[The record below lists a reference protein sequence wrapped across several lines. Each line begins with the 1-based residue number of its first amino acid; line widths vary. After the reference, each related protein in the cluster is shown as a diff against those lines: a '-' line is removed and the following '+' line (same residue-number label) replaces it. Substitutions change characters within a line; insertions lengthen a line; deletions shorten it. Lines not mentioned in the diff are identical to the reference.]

1 MRRKGDDLF
10 SPLPD
15 GRIRLDQPFHC
26 TIKNLPNH
34 EHRII
39 VPAGFISDGAS
50 IPKSLWWLVGPP
62 IASNHLIPSV
72 VHDYL
77 CDTATNRNE
86 RLIGDAVFR
95 LLLEQYHVPPWK
107 QRVMFV
113 GVMLQGRF
121 LWAPKMAA
129 GFLLAAMLI
138 SLLGA
143 ACSRNQ
149 FREHTPLPEPRIV
162 IGSCKFVRAKD
173 ADTYVIS
180 VTRLITVR
188 ANDCWAP
195 ETHNTRQHVSE
206 KTLGLEA
213 LASLQTV
220 VSPGDACRLEVLPDG
235 DEHVGDSLTFGR
247 VVGSVYLESGDGRS
261 LGQITNDTGLT
272 FATKAELESYLDER
286 DTDERFVQ

>member
-1 MRRKGDDLF
+1 MF
-10 SPLPD
+10 TPLPD

-39 VPAGFISDGAS
+39 VPEGFVSDGAS

-72 VHDYL
+72 VHDYI
-77 CDTATNRNE
+77 CDTAANRNE

-95 LLLEQYHVPPWK
+95 LLLEQYSVPAWK
-107 QRVMFV
+107 QRVMFL

-121 LWAPKMAA
+121 LWAPKVASV
-129 GFLLAAMLI
+129 LLLVAMLI
-138 SLLGA
+138 GLLGA
-143 ACSRNQ
+143 A
-149 FREHTPLPEPRIV
+149 ETKPLPEPRIV

-188 ANDCWAP
+188 ADNCWAP
-195 ETHNTRQHVSE
+195 ETHNTRKHVSE

-213 LASLQTV
+213 LASLRTV

-235 DEHVGDSLTFGR
+235 DEHMGDSLTFGR
-247 VVGSVYLESGDGRS
+247 IVGSVYLESGDGRS
-261 LGQITNDTGLT
+261 LGQVTNDTGLT
-272 FATKAELESYLDER
+272 FETEAELQSYLDER